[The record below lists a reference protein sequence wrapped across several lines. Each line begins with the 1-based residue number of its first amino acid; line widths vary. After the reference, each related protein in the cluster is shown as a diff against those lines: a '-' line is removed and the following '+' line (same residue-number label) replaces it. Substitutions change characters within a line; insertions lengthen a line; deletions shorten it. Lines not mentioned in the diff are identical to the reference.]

1 MLTSIPHI
9 KSFKMEET
17 RGLYLYLLMSYA
29 YLCGD
34 FPLPDLV
41 HKNYYEDLE
50 VYSTLISNLHFKS
63 FKMEET
69 RGLYL
74 YLLRSYAYL
83 YNILF
88 LGAFQK
94 ESII

>member
-1 MLTSIPHI
+1 
-9 KSFKMEET
+9 MEET

-34 FPLPDLV
+34 FPLPDV
-41 HKNYYEDLE
+41 IHKNYYEDLE

-74 YLLRSYAYL
+74 YLLMSYAYL
-83 YNILF
+83 YDTLF
-88 LGAFQK
+88 LDDSQK
-94 ESII
+94 ENII

>member
-29 YLCGD
+29 YLYGD

-41 HKNYYEDLE
+41 HKYYYEDLE
-50 VYSTLISNLHFKS
+50 MYSKLISILHIKS

-74 YLLRSYAYL
+74 
-83 YNILF
+83 
-88 LGAFQK
+88 
-94 ESII
+94 

>member
-34 FPLPDLV
+34 FPLPDV
-41 HKNYYEDLE
+41 IHKNYYEDLE

-74 YLLRSYAYL
+74 YLLMSYAYL
-83 YNILF
+83 YVALF
-88 LGAFQK
+88 LHGSH
-94 ESII
+94 EENII

>member
-1 MLTSIPHI
+1 
-9 KSFKMEET
+9 MEET

-29 YLCGD
+29 HLCGY
-34 FPLPDLV
+34 FPLPDLI
-41 HKNYYEDLE
+41 HKNYHEDLE

-74 YLLRSYAYL
+74 YLLMSYAHL
-83 YNILF
+83 YVALF
-88 LGAFQK
+88 LHGSH
-94 ESII
+94 EENII

>member
-41 HKNYYEDLE
+41 YKNHYEDLE
-50 VYSTLISNLHFKS
+50 VYSPIEVLP
-63 FKMEET
+63 
-69 RGLYL
+69 RGKHKY
-74 YLLRSYAYL
+74 
-83 YNILF
+83 
-88 LGAFQK
+88 QK
-94 ESII
+94 YGGYQV